1 MFKVGAGTKVGVLS
15 LSSTY
20 YSDSFQ
26 IEIIVNPYF
35 NKNRIPYGEDD
46 FPLAPDIEPA
56 IRYSPNEEVEVGLKL
71 QTSLTN
77 SDISLYFFS
86 GNDRSPSLYT
96 GIISAESSTDLRMD
110 LGYRKTTMLGSD
122 YVTFVGDFTV
132 RAEGAIYNTKTPSIK
147 DTGLENNYFEDQKKK
162 IGIDKYFSDLKS
174 GKPQIFGLYWS
185 KAQSEIRHSK
195 EMETVKKW
203 LNNLWNYN
211 YEGKNV
217 FDPNRELVYADR
229 VRRREPGDDT
239 LGLSPHCDAGSI
251 ERWTDKAYQ
260 KIYNDIFSDNFENFN
275 PFDAKYR
282 DETIEFESP
291 AVAHVF
297 RTFQGWTALTEQGP
311 NDGTLQLIPIAKGMS
326 YVLTRALLDDVP
338 ENELCGSKAGK
349 ALSINEKYHSL
360 LLEGLISIPKMNPGD
375 TIWWHP
381 DVVHAVEE
389 KHQGKNYSNVIYV
402 GATPYCKKNIDYIKK
417 QSKKFIE
424 GKSPPDFAPEDYE
437 VNYKGRVTVNDLSE
451 LAKKQ
456 LGLVDWN

>member
-1 MFKVGAGTKVGVLS
+1 MNL
-15 LSSTY
+15 
-20 YSDSFQ
+20 
-26 IEIIVNPYF
+26 IEIQNKIISEKIKLRKKSKNVVNNFKKIEKYIQ
-35 NKNRIPYGEDD
+35 KEVTIIKESKDTIIPE
-46 FPLAPDIEPA
+46 IEF
-56 IRYSPNEEVEVGLKL
+56 E
-71 QTSLTN
+71 
-77 SDISLYFFS
+77 DISTK
-86 GNDRSPSLYT
+86 DQ
-96 GIISAESSTDLRMD
+96 
-110 LGYRKTTMLGSD
+110 TT
-122 YVTFVGDFTV
+122 
-132 RAEGAIYNTKTPSIK
+132 IK
-147 DTGLENNYFEDQKKK
+147 DKVFKRGCVIIRNVFDKNKVKDLNEDLDKYVLENNYFEDQKKK

-275 PFDAKYR
+275 PYDAKYR

-360 LLEGLISIPKMNPGD
+360 LLEGLISIPKMKPGD

-389 KHQGKNYSNVIYV
+389 KHKGKNYSNVIYV

-437 VNYKGRVTVNDLSE
+437 VDYKGRVTVNDLSE

-456 LGLVDWN
+456 LGLIDWN

>member
-1 MFKVGAGTKVGVLS
+1 MNL
-15 LSSTY
+15 
-20 YSDSFQ
+20 
-26 IEIIVNPYF
+26 IEIQ
-35 NKNRIPYGEDD
+35 NRIVSEKIKLRKKSKNFVNNFKKIEKYIQKEVAIIKESKDSIIPEIEFED
-46 FPLAPDIEPA
+46 I
-56 IRYSPNEEVEVGLKL
+56 
-71 QTSLTN
+71 
-77 SDISLYFFS
+77 
-86 GNDRSPSLYT
+86 
-96 GIISAESSTDLRMD
+96 
-110 LGYRKTTMLGSD
+110 
-122 YVTFVGDFTV
+122 
-132 RAEGAIYNTKTPSIK
+132 SIK
-147 DTGLENNYFEDQKKK
+147 DQMIIKDKVFKRGCIIIRNVFDKKKVRELNEDLDKYVLENNYFEDQKKK

-275 PFDAKYR
+275 PYDAKYR

-311 NDGTLQLIPIAKGMS
+311 NDGTLQLIPIVKGMS

-360 LLEGLISIPKMNPGD
+360 LLEGLISIPIMNPGD

>member
-1 MFKVGAGTKVGVLS
+1 MNL
-15 LSSTY
+15 
-20 YSDSFQ
+20 
-26 IEIIVNPYF
+26 IEIQ
-35 NKNRIPYGEDD
+35 NK
-46 FPLAPDIEPA
+46 
-56 IRYSPNEEVEVGLKL
+56 
-71 QTSLTN
+71 
-77 SDISLYFFS
+77 
-86 GNDRSPSLYT
+86 
-96 GIISAESSTDLRMD
+96 IISEKIKLRKKSKNFVNNFKKIEKYIQKEVAIIKESKDSIIPEIEFKD
-110 LGYRKTTMLGSD
+110 
-122 YVTFVGDFTV
+122 
-132 RAEGAIYNTKTPSIK
+132 ISIK
-147 DTGLENNYFEDQKKK
+147 DQTIIKDKVFKRGCVIIRNVFDKKRVKELNEDLDKYVLENNYFEDQKKK
-162 IGIDKYFSDLKS
+162 IGIDEYFSDLKS

-275 PFDAKYR
+275 PYDAKYR

-311 NDGTLQLIPIAKGMS
+311 NDGTLQLIPIVKGMT

-360 LLEGLISIPKMNPGD
+360 LLEGLVSIPKMKPGD

-389 KHQGKNYSNVIYV
+389 KHQGKNYSNVVYV
-402 GATPYCKKNIDYIKK
+402 GATPFCKKNIDYIKK

>member
-1 MFKVGAGTKVGVLS
+1 MNL
-15 LSSTY
+15 
-20 YSDSFQ
+20 
-26 IEIIVNPYF
+26 IEIQ
-35 NKNRIPYGEDD
+35 NK
-46 FPLAPDIEPA
+46 
-56 IRYSPNEEVEVGLKL
+56 
-71 QTSLTN
+71 
-77 SDISLYFFS
+77 
-86 GNDRSPSLYT
+86 
-96 GIISAESSTDLRMD
+96 IISEKIKLRKKSKNFVNNFKKIEKYIQKEVAIIKESKDSIIPEIEFED
-110 LGYRKTTMLGSD
+110 
-122 YVTFVGDFTV
+122 
-132 RAEGAIYNTKTPSIK
+132 ISIK
-147 DTGLENNYFEDQKKK
+147 DQMTIKDKVFKRGCVIIRNVFDKKKMRELNEDLDKYVLENNYFEDQKKK

-211 YEGKNV
+211 YGGKNV

-275 PFDAKYR
+275 PYDARYR

-311 NDGTLQLIPIAKGMS
+311 NDGTLQLIHIVKGMS

-437 VNYKGRVTVNDLSE
+437 VNYKGRVKVNDLSE

-456 LGLVDWN
+456 LGLIDWN

>member
-1 MFKVGAGTKVGVLS
+1 MNL
-15 LSSTY
+15 
-20 YSDSFQ
+20 
-26 IEIIVNPYF
+26 IEIQ
-35 NKNRIPYGEDD
+35 NKIISEKIKLRKKSKNVVSNFKKIEKYIQKEVTIIKESKDTIIPE
-46 FPLAPDIEPA
+46 IEF
-56 IRYSPNEEVEVGLKL
+56 E
-71 QTSLTN
+71 
-77 SDISLYFFS
+77 DISTK
-86 GNDRSPSLYT
+86 DQ
-96 GIISAESSTDLRMD
+96 
-110 LGYRKTTMLGSD
+110 TT
-122 YVTFVGDFTV
+122 
-132 RAEGAIYNTKTPSIK
+132 IK
-147 DTGLENNYFEDQKKK
+147 DKVFKRGCVIIRNVFDKNKVKDLNEDLDKYVLENNYFEDQKKK

-203 LNNLWNYN
+203 LNNFWNYN

-311 NDGTLQLIPIAKGMS
+311 NDGTLQLIPIVKGMS

-360 LLEGLISIPKMNPGD
+360 LLEGLISIPKMKPGD

-437 VNYKGRVTVNDLSE
+437 VNYKGRVKVNDLSE

-456 LGLVDWN
+456 LGLIDWN

>member
-1 MFKVGAGTKVGVLS
+1 MSWKIIILKTK
-15 LSSTY
+15 
-20 YSDSFQ
+20 
-26 IEIIVNPYF
+26 
-35 NKNRIPYGEDD
+35 
-46 FPLAPDIEPA
+46 
-56 IRYSPNEEVEVGLKL
+56 
-71 QTSLTN
+71 
-77 SDISLYFFS
+77 
-86 GNDRSPSLYT
+86 
-96 GIISAESSTDLRMD
+96 
-110 LGYRKTTMLGSD
+110 
-122 YVTFVGDFTV
+122 
-132 RAEGAIYNTKTPSIK
+132 
-147 DTGLENNYFEDQKKK
+147 KKK

-211 YEGKNV
+211 YKGKNV
-217 FDPNRELVYADR
+217 FDPNKELVYADR

-275 PFDAKYR
+275 PFDARYR

-360 LLEGLISIPKMNPGD
+360 LLEGLISIPKMKPGD

-389 KHQGKNYSNVIYV
+389 KHKGKNYSNVIYV

-437 VNYKGRVTVNDLSE
+437 VNYKGRVKVNDLSE

-456 LGLVDWN
+456 LGLIDWN

>member
-1 MFKVGAGTKVGVLS
+1 MNL
-15 LSSTY
+15 
-20 YSDSFQ
+20 
-26 IEIIVNPYF
+26 IEIQ
-35 NKNRIPYGEDD
+35 NK
-46 FPLAPDIEPA
+46 
-56 IRYSPNEEVEVGLKL
+56 
-71 QTSLTN
+71 
-77 SDISLYFFS
+77 
-86 GNDRSPSLYT
+86 
-96 GIISAESSTDLRMD
+96 IISEKIKLRKKSKNFVNNFKKIEKYIQKEVAIIKESKDSIIPEIEFED
-110 LGYRKTTMLGSD
+110 
-122 YVTFVGDFTV
+122 
-132 RAEGAIYNTKTPSIK
+132 ISIK
-147 DTGLENNYFEDQKKK
+147 DQKIIKDKVFKRGCVIIRNVFDKKKVRELNEDLDKYVLENNYFEDQKKK

-211 YEGKNV
+211 YDGKNV
-217 FDPNRELVYADR
+217 FNPNRELVYADR

-275 PFDAKYR
+275 PYDAKFR

-360 LLEGLISIPKMNPGD
+360 LLEGLISIPIMNPGD

-437 VNYKGRVTVNDLSE
+437 VHYKGRVTVNDLSE